1 VSVTVLVKIKIR
13 SVCDGT
19 GYNKN
24 QKRLWR
30 YWL

>member
-1 VSVTVLVKIKIR
+1 VTIRIIIKIG